1 VTLAPDDWLRAKD
14 VFAGARALPASDRQA
29 YLSAA
34 CVGNEALRQEV
45 ESLLASDERAKS
57 FLESPAVVRGDGT
70 PHPAQLMIEGRQLG
84 VYRVQ
89 ALLGAGGM
97 GEVYRAR
104 DTKLQ
109 RDVAVKFLPHAFTS
123 DPERLSRFEG
133 EARMLAALNHPN
145 IGAIYGFEEADG
157 LRFLVL
163 ELVDGETLADK
174 LAVVSRQRT
183 GGPGL
188 PVREALSIARQIAE
202 ALDIAHEKGIIHRD
216 LKPAN
221 IKITPDGVVKVLD
234 FGLAKVA
241 GAPSTPDLTHSPT
254 MTTNQTR
261 TGAVMGTAGYMSPE
275 QARGQVVDKRT
286 DIWAFGCVL
295 YEMLTGRVAFKGG
308 TASDTIVAVLGSEP
322 EWDALPDGTPTS
334 VRLLLQRCL
343 EKDPKRRLRD
353 LGDVRFE
360 IDDVRED
367 DVTTGRRQP
376 GRARGARVAAI
387 VTFVLLAG
395 SAAIFYL
402 VKPTVAVTSPSE
414 YIQLTNFSDSAH
426 APSLSPDGRMVT
438 FKRGGDSFLGAG
450 QIFVK
455 LLPNGESVQLT
466 TSPSRKYG
474 PVITPDG
481 TRVAYTNRDRVSGE
495 WDTWSVPVHGGQP
508 VRLLPNASGLTWIA
522 EHQVLFSEIKSGLH
536 MGIVTATDSRAAW
549 REIYFPPDEH
559 AMAHYS
565 YLSPDRRSVLVV
577 EMTGAHAFTQPCR
590 LVPFDGSSAG
600 RQVGPQGTCL
610 SAAWS
615 PDGRWMYFA
624 AVVGGTSHLWRQRF
638 PDGAPEQITFGPLE
652 EEGIA
657 VAPDGRS
664 LVTSIGMRRSAV
676 WIHDAA
682 GERAI
687 VSEGYASAP
696 RLSGDGTRVFYL
708 FVRDWWLAAGG
719 WLTAAADLRSVDL
732 ATGTSDTLLSG
743 QPVTEYAISR
753 DEKEVAFTTTNADG
767 QSQIWLA
774 PLDRRTPPRLIVENG
789 DQVSFGAPGELIF
802 RSRAEGNALARIN
815 TDGTGLER
823 IPTTSFLNK
832 GDVSPDGE
840 WVIIKAPA
848 TSDQPA
854 VETLAVPIRGGVPR
868 KVCSADANACTPAWS
883 TDGKFFYV
891 GGDRTTSPSFAR
903 RTVAIP
909 VPAGKALPDFSV
921 GGITDLTRAVALP
934 GARTIEEGLI
944 SPGSD
949 PSTYVFTKTDSQR
962 NLFRIPLH

>member
-1 VTLAPDDWLRAKD
+1 MKD
-14 VFAGARALPASDRQA
+14 VFAGARALPVSERHA

-34 CVGNEALRQEV
+34 CVGHEAMRQDV
-45 ESLLASDERAKS
+45 ESLLAWDEHANS
-57 FLESPAVVRGDGT
+57 FLESPAVVRGHGT
-70 PHPAQLMIEGRQLG
+70 PPPAQMMSQGRQLG
-84 VYRVQ
+84 TYRVQ

-163 ELVDGETLADK
+163 ELVDGQTLADQLVK
-174 LAVVSRQRT
+174 VSRQLA
-183 GGPGL
+183 GPGL
-188 PVREALSIARQIAE
+188 PIRDALSIAGQIAV
-202 ALDIAHEKGIIHRD
+202 ALDVAHEKGIIHRD

-221 IKITPDGVVKVLD
+221 IKITPEGVAKVLD
-234 FGLAKVA
+234 FGLAKSV
-241 GAPSTPDLTHSPT
+241 GAASTPDLTQSPT
-254 MTTNQTR
+254 MPANHTSA
-261 TGAVMGTAGYMSPE
+261 GAVLGTAGYMSPE

-295 YEMLTGRVAFKGG
+295 YEMLTGRAAFKGG
-308 TASDTIVAVLGSEP
+308 SVSDTIAAVLGSEP
-322 EWDALPDGTPTS
+322 DWAALPDETPIA

-353 LGDVRFE
+353 LGDVHFDV
-360 IDDVRED
+360 DDLRGD
-367 DVTTGRRQP
+367 ATTRGRQSS
-376 GRARGARVAAI
+376 RARRALPAAVVTLVLVTGGAA
-387 VTFVLLAG
+387 L
-395 SAAIFYL
+395 FYF
-402 VKPTVAVTSPSE
+402 VKPPVAVTSPSE
-414 YIQLTNFSDSAH
+414 YMQLTNFSDSVH

-438 FKRGGDSFLGAG
+438 FKRGSDSFLGPG

-466 TSPSRKYG
+466 TSPGKKYG
-474 PVITPDG
+474 PVFTPDG
-481 TRVAYTNRDRVSGE
+481 SRVAYTELKSGQ
-495 WDTWSVPVHGGQP
+495 WDTWTVPVLGGQP

-522 EHQVLFSEIKSGLH
+522 DHLVLFSEIKSGLH
-536 MGIVTATDSRAAW
+536 MGIVTATDSRAAS
-549 REIYFPPDEH
+549 REIYIDPEEH

-565 YLSPDRRSVLVV
+565 YSSPDRLWVLVV
-577 EMTGAHAFTQPCR
+577 EMTGVHAFTQPCR

-600 RQVGPQGTCL
+600 RRVGPHGTCL

-624 AVVGGTSHLWRQRF
+624 AVVGGSSHLWRQRF

-652 EEGIA
+652 EEGVA

-676 WIHDAA
+676 WIRDAA

-696 RLSGDGTRVFYL
+696 RLSRDGTRVFYL
-708 FVRDWWLAAGG
+708 FVRDWWLADAG

-732 ATGTSDTLLSG
+732 ATGKSDTLLSG
-743 QPVTEYAISR
+743 ESVTGYAISR

-774 PLDRRTPPRLIVENG
+774 PLDRRTPPRLIVKTG

-802 RSRAEGNALARIN
+802 RSLAEGNALARIK
-815 TDGTGLER
+815 TDGTGFER
-823 IPTTSFLNK
+823 IPTVSFLGK

-840 WVIIKAPA
+840 WVIIRAPA
-848 TSDQPA
+848 TSGHP
-854 VETLAVPIRGGVPR
+854 VLETLAVPIRGGLPR
-868 KVCSADANACTPAWS
+868 TVCFGDADGCTASWAP
-883 TDGKFFYV
+883 DGNFFYV
-891 GGDRTTSPSFAR
+891 GSDWKTSPSFPR
-903 RTVAIP
+903 KTFAIP
-909 VPAGKALPDFSV
+909 VPAGKALPDLSAE
-921 GGITDLTRAVALP
+921 GITDLERAVSLP

-949 PSTYVFTKTDSQR
+949 PSTYVFTKADSQR
-962 NLFRIPLH
+962 NLFRMPVH

>member
-1 VTLAPDDWLRAKD
+1 MAVPAYDRQRLKE
-14 VFAGARALPASDRQA
+14 VFADARALPAADRQA

-34 CVGNEALRQEV
+34 CAGNEALRREV

-57 FLESPAVVRGDGT
+57 FLESPAVVLTGGT
-70 PHPAQLMIEGRQLG
+70 SSARLMIEGRRLG
-84 VYRVQ
+84 AYQVE

-157 LRFLVL
+157 IRFLVL
-163 ELVDGETLADK
+163 ELVDGRTLADK
-174 LAVVSRQRT
+174 LADVSRQT
-183 GGPGL
+183 GAGPGL
-188 PVREALSIARQIAE
+188 PVRDALSIAGQIAV
-202 ALDIAHEKGIIHRD
+202 ALDVAHEKGIVHRD

-221 IKITPDGVVKVLD
+221 IKITPEGVVKILD
-234 FGLAKVA
+234 FGLAKTA
-241 GAPSTPDLTHSPT
+241 GAAAAVEYTNSPT
-254 MTTNQTR
+254 LPGTHTI
-261 TGAVMGTAGYMSPE
+261 TGAVLGTPGYMSPE
-275 QARGQVVDKRT
+275 QARGQAVDKRT

-295 YEMLTGRVAFKGG
+295 YEMLTGRAAFRGVSV
-308 TASDTIVAVLGSEP
+308 SDTIAAVLGSEP
-322 EWDALPDGTPTS
+322 DWNALPNGTPTP
-334 VRLLLQRCL
+334 VRLLIQRCL
-343 EKDPKRRLRD
+343 EKDPKQRLRD
-353 LGDVRFE
+353 LGDVRFD
-360 IDDVRED
+360 I
-367 DVTTGRRQP
+367 QSS
-376 GRARGARVAAI
+376 RARLSLAAAVATVVVLTGGA
-387 VTFVLLAG
+387 L
-395 SAAIFYL
+395 FYL
-402 VKPTVAVTSPSE
+402 VKPSVAVTSPSE
-414 YIQLTNFSDSAH
+414 YIQLTNFSDSAT

-438 FKRGGDSFLGAG
+438 FKRGSDPFLGSG
-450 QIFVK
+450 EIYVK
-455 LLPNGESVQLT
+455 LLPNGESVKLT
-466 TSPSRKYG
+466 SSPARKYG
-474 PVITPDG
+474 PVFTPDG

-495 WDTWSVPVHGGQP
+495 WDTWVVPVLGGQP

-522 EHQVLFSEIKSGLH
+522 DNQVLFSEIMSGLH

-549 REIYFPPDEH
+549 REIYLPPDEH
-559 AMAHYS
+559 GMAHHS

-624 AVVGGTSHLWRQRF
+624 AVVGGASHLWRQRF

-652 EEGIA
+652 EEGVA

-696 RLSGDGTRVFYL
+696 RLSRDGTRVFYL
-708 FVRDWWLAAGG
+708 FVRDWWLAGRG
-719 WLTAAADLRSVDL
+719 WLTASADLRSVDL
-732 ATGTSDTLLSG
+732 ATGKTDTLLSG
-743 QPVTEYAISR
+743 LAVTGYAISR
-753 DEKEVAFTTTNADG
+753 DEKEVAFTTTNADEL
-767 QSQIWLA
+767 SQIWLA
-774 PLDRRTPPRLIVENG
+774 PLDRRTPPRLIVESG

-802 RSRAEGNALARIN
+802 RSRAKSNALARIK
-815 TDGTGLER
+815 TDGTGFER
-823 IPTTSFLNK
+823 VPTVSLVDK
-832 GDVSPDGE
+832 LDVSPDGE
-840 WVIIKAPA
+840 WVIVQTPP
-848 TSDQPA
+848 TGDRPA
-854 VETLAVPIRGGVPR
+854 VEVLAVPIRGGVPR
-868 KVCSADANACTPAWS
+868 KVCETCAAGWS
-883 TDGKFFYV
+883 QDGRFFYIS
-891 GGDRTTSPSFAR
+891 GDLKTSTSSAR

-909 VPAGKALPDFSV
+909 VPAGKPLPDFPV
-921 GGITDLTRAVALP
+921 GGIADLTRAAALP
-934 GARTIEEGLI
+934 GARMIEEGLI
-944 SPGSD
+944 SPGPD
-949 PSTYVFTKTDSQR
+949 PSTYVFTKADSQR

>member
-1 VTLAPDDWLRAKD
+1 MTLAPEDWRRMKD
-14 VFAGARALPASDRQA
+14 VFAGARALPASERQA

-84 VYRVQ
+84 AYRVQ

-163 ELVDGETLADK
+163 ELVDGQTLADK
-174 LAVVSRQRT
+174 LADVSRQRA
-183 GGPGL
+183 GRGL
-188 PVREALSIARQIAE
+188 PIRDALSIARQIAV
-202 ALDIAHEKGIIHRD
+202 ALDVAHEKGIIHRD

-221 IKITPDGVVKVLD
+221 IKITPEGVAKVLD
-234 FGLAKVA
+234 FGLAKTA
-241 GAPSTPDLTHSPT
+241 GAASTPDLTQSPT
-254 MTTNQTR
+254 MPANHTSA
-261 TGAVMGTAGYMSPE
+261 GAVMGTAGYMSPE

-295 YEMLTGRVAFKGG
+295 YEMLTGRAAFKGG
-308 TASDTIVAVLGSEP
+308 SVSDTIAAVLGSEP
-322 EWDALPDGTPTS
+322 EWDALPRETPTS

-343 EKDPKRRLRD
+343 EKDATRRLRD
-353 LGDVRFE
+353 LGDVHFE
-360 IDDVRED
+360 IDDVRGDATTRRRQSSRARRARAAAVRHVGAGRGRRGDLLSGQTHGRRHLALGIHSAHELQRLGHCAQPVARRADGHLQTRRRLVPGSRPDLRQAAPERRVGTAD
-367 DVTTGRRQP
+367 DVSRPKVRTSIYSGRHTS
-376 GRARGARVAAI
+376 RVYEQ
-387 VTFVLLAG
+387 G
-395 SAAIFYL
+395 
-402 VKPTVAVTSPSE
+402 
-414 YIQLTNFSDSAH
+414 
-426 APSLSPDGRMVT
+426 
-438 FKRGGDSFLGAG
+438 
-450 QIFVK
+450 
-455 LLPNGESVQLT
+455 
-466 TSPSRKYG
+466 
-474 PVITPDG
+474 
-481 TRVAYTNRDRVSGE
+481 RVSGE
-495 WDTWSVPVHGGQP
+495 WDTWTVPVLGGQP

-522 EHQVLFSEIKSGLH
+522 DHQVLFSEIKSGLH

-549 REIYFPPDEH
+549 REIYIQPDEH

-624 AVVGGTSHLWRQRF
+624 AVVGGASHLWRQRF

-696 RLSGDGTRVFYL
+696 RLSRDGTRVFYL
-708 FVRDWWLAAGG
+708 FVRDWWLAAAG
-719 WLTAAADLRSVDL
+719 L
-732 ATGTSDTLLSG
+732 A
-743 QPVTEYAISR
+743 
-753 DEKEVAFTTTNADG
+753 
-767 QSQIWLA
+767 
-774 PLDRRTPPRLIVENG
+774 DRRCRLAIG
-789 DQVSFGAPGELIF
+789 
-802 RSRAEGNALARIN
+802 RSG
-815 TDGTGLER
+815 
-823 IPTTSFLNK
+823 
-832 GDVSPDGE
+832 
-840 WVIIKAPA
+840 
-848 TSDQPA
+848 
-854 VETLAVPIRGGVPR
+854 
-868 KVCSADANACTPAWS
+868 
-883 TDGKFFYV
+883 DGKERHAAV
-891 GGDRTTSPSFAR
+891 GTVRHRVRDFAR
-903 RTVAIP
+903 RE
-909 VPAGKALPDFSV
+909 
-921 GGITDLTRAVALP
+921 GG
-934 GARTIEEGLI
+934 GLH
-944 SPGSD
+944 D
-949 PSTYVFTKTDSQR
+949 DER
-962 NLFRIPLH
+962 

>member
-1 VTLAPDDWLRAKD
+1 MAFPPYDRERLKE

-29 YLSAA
+29 YLSTA
-34 CVGNEALRQEV
+34 CASNEALRQEV

-70 PHPAQLMIEGRQLG
+70 PHSAQLTIEGRQLG
-84 VYRVQ
+84 VYQVQ
-89 ALLGAGGM
+89 GLLGAGGM

-109 RDVAVKFLPHAFTS
+109 RDVAVKFLPPAFTS
-123 DPERLSRFEG
+123 DPERLSRFES

-157 LRFLVL
+157 LRFLIL
-163 ELVDGETLADK
+163 ELVDGQTLADK
-174 LAVVSRQRT
+174 LAAMSHQRA

-188 PVREALSIARQIAE
+188 PVRDALSIAGQIAVG
-202 ALDIAHEKGIIHRD
+202 LDVAHEKGIIHRD

-221 IKITPDGVVKVLD
+221 IKITPEGVAKILD
-234 FGLAKVA
+234 FGLAKTA
-241 GAPSTPDLTHSPT
+241 GAASTADLTNSPT
-254 MTTNQTR
+254 MAAHNTSA
-261 TGAVMGTAGYMSPE
+261 GAVLGTAGYMSPE

-295 YEMLTGRVAFKGG
+295 YEMLAGRAAFKGG
-308 TASDTIVAVLGSEP
+308 SVSDTIAAVLGSEP
-322 EWDALPDGTPTS
+322 DWDALPNGTPTA

-353 LGDVRFE
+353 LGDVHFD
-360 IDDVRED
+360 IDDLRGAA
-367 DVTTGRRQP
+367 TSRGRQSS
-376 GRARGARVAAI
+376 RARRALAAAA
-387 VTFVLLAG
+387 VTLVLLTG
-395 SAAIFYL
+395 GAALFYFQ
-402 VKPTVAVTSPSE
+402 KSPIAVTSPSE
-414 YIQLTNFSDSAH
+414 YTQLTNFSDSVS

-438 FKRGGDSFLGAG
+438 FKRGGDSFLGSG

-466 TSPSRKYG
+466 SSPSRRYG
-474 PVITPDG
+474 PVFTPDG
-481 TRVAYTNRDRVSGE
+481 TRVAYTEVASGQ
-495 WDTWSVPVHGGQP
+495 WDTWTVPVLGGQP
-508 VRLLPNASGLTWIA
+508 VRLLPNASGLTWIGD
-522 EHQVLFSEIKSGLH
+522 HQVLFSEIKSGIH
-536 MGIVTATDSRAAW
+536 MGIVTATDSRAAR
-549 REIYFPPDEH
+549 REIYIDPDEH

-590 LVPFDGSSAG
+590 LVPFDGSSVG
-600 RQVGPQGTCL
+600 RQVGPRGTCL

-624 AVVGGTSHLWRQRF
+624 VVVGGASHLWRQRF
-638 PDGAPEQITFGPLE
+638 PDGAPEQITFGPFE

-696 RLSGDGTRVFYL
+696 SLSRDGTRVFYL
-708 FVRDWWLAAGG
+708 FTRDWWLAARG
-719 WLTAAADLRSVDL
+719 WLPAAADLRSADL
-732 ATGTSDTLLSG
+732 ATGKSDTLLSG
-743 QPVTEYAISR
+743 QSVTAYAISR

-789 DQVSFGAPGELIF
+789 DQVSFGVPGELIF
-802 RSRAEGNALARIN
+802 RSLAKGNALARIK
-815 TDGTGLER
+815 TDGTGFER
-823 IPTTSFLNK
+823 IPTVSFLNK
-832 GDVSPDGE
+832 GEVSPDGE
-840 WVIIKAPA
+840 WVIIRAPA
-848 TSDQPA
+848 AGDRPVAEA
-854 VETLAVPIRGGVPR
+854 VAVPIHGGVPR
-868 KVCSADANACTPAWS
+868 TICRGDADSCTAGWS
-883 TDGKFFYV
+883 PDGKFFYV
-891 GGDRTTSPSFAR
+891 GSHLIR
-903 RTVAIP
+903 RTFAIP
-909 VPAGKALPDFSV
+909 LPAGKALPDFSV
-921 GGITDLTRAVALP
+921 GGITDLKRAVALP
-934 GARTIEEGLI
+934 GVQTIEEGLI
-944 SPGSD
+944 SLGSD
-949 PSTYVFTKTDSQR
+949 PSTYVFTKADSQR

>member
-1 VTLAPDDWLRAKD
+1 M
-14 VFAGARALPASDRQA
+14 FAGARALPASDRQA
-29 YLSAA
+29 YLFAA
-34 CVGNEALRQEV
+34 CAGNEVLRQEV
-45 ESLLASDERAKS
+45 ESLLASDERAHS
-57 FLESPAVVRGDGT
+57 FLESPAVAWGDGISSSS
-70 PHPAQLMIEGRQLG
+70 QLMIEGRRLG
-84 VYRVQ
+84 TYQVQ
-89 ALLGAGGM
+89 ALIGAGGM

-109 RDVAVKFLPHAFTS
+109 RDVAVKVLPYAFTS
-123 DPERLSRFEG
+123 DPDRLSRFEG
-133 EARMLAALNHPN
+133 EARILAALNHPN

-157 LRFLVL
+157 LRFLIL
-163 ELVDGETLADK
+163 ELVDGQTLADK
-174 LAVVSRQRT
+174 LADVSRLRA

-188 PVREALSIARQIAE
+188 PLRDALSVAGQVA
-202 ALDIAHEKGIIHRD
+202 AGLDVAHEKGIIHRD

-221 IKITPDGVVKVLD
+221 IKITPEGVAKVLD
-234 FGLAKVA
+234 FGLAKIA
-241 GAPSTPDLTHSPT
+241 GAASTPDVTQSPT
-254 MTTNQTR
+254 MPANR
-261 TGAVMGTAGYMSPE
+261 TSVGTVLGTAAYMSPE

-295 YEMLTGRVAFKGG
+295 YEMLTGRAAFKGG
-308 TASDTIVAVLGSEP
+308 SVSDTIAAVLGSEP
-322 EWDALPDGTPTS
+322 DWGALPNATPTA

-353 LGDVRFE
+353 LGDVHFD
-360 IDDVRED
+360 IDDLRGAA
-367 DVTTGRRQP
+367 TTRGRKAS
-376 GRARGARVAAI
+376 RARRALPAAVA
-387 VTFVLLAG
+387 TLVLLTGGAALFYVVP
-395 SAAIFYL
+395 SA
-402 VKPTVAVTSPSE
+402 PVTSPSE

-438 FKRGGDSFLGAG
+438 FKRGDDSFLGEG

-466 TSPSRKYG
+466 SSPGRKYG
-474 PVITPDG
+474 PAFTPDG

-495 WDTWSVPVHGGQP
+495 WDTWTVPVLGGQP
-508 VRLLPNASGLTWIA
+508 VRLLPNASGLTWIGD
-522 EHQVLFSEIKSGLH
+522 HQVLFSEIKSGLH
-536 MGIVTATDSRAAW
+536 MGIVSATDSRAAS
-549 REIYFPPDEH
+549 REIYLDPDEH

-577 EMTGAHAFTQPCR
+577 EMTGTHAFTQPCR

-600 RQVGPQGTCL
+600 RQVGPRGTCL

-624 AVVGGTSHLWRQRF
+624 AVVGGASHLWRQRF

-687 VSEGYASAP
+687 VSEGHASAP
-696 RLSGDGTRVFYL
+696 RLSRDGTRVFYL
-708 FVRDWWLAAGG
+708 FVRDWWLAGRG
-719 WLTAAADLRSVDL
+719 WLTASADLRSVDL
-732 ATGTSDTLLSG
+732 ATGKSDTLMSG

-767 QSQIWLA
+767 LSQIWLA
-774 PLDRRTPPRLIVENG
+774 PLDRRTPPQLIVESG

-802 RSRAEGNALARIN
+802 RSLAKGNTLARIK
-815 TDGTGLER
+815 TDGTGFER
-823 IPTTSFLNK
+823 VPTVSVLDK
-832 GDVSPDGE
+832 RDVSPDGE
-840 WVIIKAPA
+840 WVIIQAPP
-848 TSDQPA
+848 TGDRPV
-854 VETLAVPIRGGVPR
+854 VEVLAVPMRGGVPR
-868 KVCSADANACTPAWS
+868 RVCDTCISGWS
-883 TDGKFFYV
+883 QDGKFFYV
-891 GGDRTTSPSFAR
+891 SGDVNTSTSSAR
-903 RTVAIP
+903 RTLAIP
-909 VPAGKALPDFSV
+909 VPAGKVLPDFPV
-921 GGITDLTRAVALP
+921 GGITDLKQAAALP
-934 GARTIEEGLI
+934 GARMIEEGLI